1 MDGQKK
7 WFSKLQTVDDKQYFI
22 FQRKFDLILTKK
34 TAVSYMYQW
43 IEAVLLWSKS
53 SH

>member
-1 MDGQKK
+1 MHIISQKHRM
-7 WFSKLQTVDDKQYFI
+7 LL
-22 FQRKFDLILTKK
+22 QRKFDLILTKK